1 MSTSPYANTTKVTAK
16 IAIGTVPVLA
26 GTGVAGA
33 ALAGRTMWRGVC
45 TDDTVDVEICDS
57 AGDTLGEGF
66 SMQTGVAELRPYGA
80 NIPIY
85 VVASA
90 PSFLSV
96 EECS

>member
-1 MSTSPYANTTKVTAK
+1 MTTPYANTAKRTAK

-33 ALAGRTMWRGVC
+33 PLASRTMWRGVC
-45 TDDTVDVEICDS
+45 TDDTVDVEICNASSDVIGS
-57 AGDTLGEGF
+57 GF
-66 SMQTGVAELRPYGA
+66 AMQTGVAELRPYGPA
-80 NIPIY
+80 IAIY
-85 VVASA
+85 VVATA